1 MRVCEA
7 ENAPLA
13 STEIGAKSLRRETM
27 DLAELVRSWR
37 VVTLKSLLV
46 VLALL
51 VPVSS
56 ALANH
61 HYRPPSPPPTQHR
74 PPVINRPPVQQQQ
87 QILQQQRMRNA
98 AQQRAA
104 AREQLSFGAVDDK
117 ISKWDDFATLSE
129 AELAVLFTE
138 MKPDVDGLDRNAIKA
153 QVAAGLEAQGAP
165 PDVIRQTLAG
175 FDGLLTALVNEVA
188 GGLQS
193 YPTDMARE
201 FKQIYAANCCG
212 EAQFIQ
218 ALGAAETKVAN
229 AFRDDMAATL
239 ATRAPPAVAAMI
251 AGQLGGGTTVITYA
265 ANDPTIQAARALV
278 TNGGGGAGAPP
289 APVATNTGGGTPPAP
304 VATNTGGG
312 TPPAPVATNTGGGTP
327 PAPVATNTGGGTPPA
342 PVATNTG
349 GGTPPAPV
357 VTNTGGGGTPP
368 APVATNT
375 GGGTNQIPLAPVATN
390 PGGGNAV
397 PNGGLLTPL
406 PPLGQQG
413 AGGGLTGQLPGG
425 ASSVGPSPIGENG
438 SAAGDRGRV
447 AEINE
452 RIVALGG
459 QLGNSPA
466 NKDVIIAELREL
478 VGEAQTLPN
487 FETRP
492 LIELFWADD
501 ASKLVLDYT
510 EDGIDLAKVTVVGV
524 ACLGSGGA
532 ACAGVVAAEEGFK
545 VIDPIAGAIGNA
557 IDNYNDATNSGGA
570 GGLETAIDSSVAGVV
585 EQFYE
590 ETGKVLGG
598 KLSNFGQ
605 TSKKIGE
612 EIFKRIGKA
621 IYSGDITPTP
631 PSGDGSS
638 YDASASFDNRAAGTS
653 FTTNSG
659 QVIQR

>member
-13 STEIGAKSLRRETM
+13 SVEIGAKSLRRETM
-27 DLAELVRSWR
+27 DLAELVRGWR

-104 AREQLSFGAVDDK
+104 QRDQLTFGAVDDK

-229 AFRDDMAATL
+229 AFRDGMAATL

-278 TNGGGGAGAPP
+278 TNGGGGAATPP

-342 PVATNTG
+342 PVATNKG
-349 GGTPPAPV
+349 GATPPAV
-357 VTNTGGGGTPP
+357 
-368 APVATNT
+368 AATN
-375 GGGTNQIPLAPVATN
+375 A
-390 PGGGNAV
+390 GGGNAL
-397 PNGGLLTPL
+397 PGGGLLTPL
-406 PPLGQQG
+406 PN
-413 AGGGLTGQLPGG
+413 AGTPFVNNGPTGQLPG
-425 ASSVGPSPIGENG
+425 
-438 SAAGDRGRV
+438 
-447 AEINE
+447 AE
-452 RIVALGG
+452 LGG
-459 QLGNSPA
+459 NSLAAPPVSGA
-466 NKDVIIAELREL
+466 NIDGSLIGDARSVDIVRDEIKAL
-478 VGEAQTLPN
+478 VGEVKSNPGSQANLTAEIRLLNDDLQTLVN
-487 FETRP
+487 DANNSGVRA
-492 LIELFWADD
+492 FWATD
-501 ASKLVLDYT
+501 ASGIILEYT
-510 EDGIDLAKVTVVGV
+510 EDGIDVAKVTVVGA

-557 IDNYNDATNSGGA
+557 IDNYNDKINSGSS
-570 GGLETAIDSSVAGVV
+570 GGLETAFDSSVAGAV

-590 ETGKVLGG
+590 ETAKILGG
-598 KLSNFGQ
+598 KLTNFGEF
-605 TSKKIGE
+605 SKKIGE
-612 EIFKRIGKA
+612 EIVKRIGKA
-621 IYSGDITPTP
+621 IYSGDIKVS
-631 PSGDGSS
+631 PSSGGSS
-638 YDASASFDNRAAGTS
+638 NYDAAASFGSTAAGTS
-653 FTTNSG
+653 FTSSSG